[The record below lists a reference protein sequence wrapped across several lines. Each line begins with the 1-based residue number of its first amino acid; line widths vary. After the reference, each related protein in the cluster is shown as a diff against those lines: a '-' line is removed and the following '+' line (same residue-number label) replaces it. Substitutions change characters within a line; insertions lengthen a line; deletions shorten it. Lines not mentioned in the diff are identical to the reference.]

1 MEKVEEREG
10 RLKVLEAQATS
21 QDHVRASLVLGA
33 RGTLTMAQATNML
46 YGEIDRLSA
55 AWSTLD
61 EQNSSKVFS
70 LVNLEEKV
78 QRLNTDVRILLAL
91 RSLRRGVA
99 D

>member
-1 MEKVEEREG
+1 M
-10 RLKVLEAQATS
+10 KVLEAQATS